1 VFLPCR
7 SYPEGHTILPNIN
20 HFTLGED
27 LSHLAE
33 IGLSPSP
40 PSPFT
45 ANKYKQTFLYVGL
58 SRQARDISYGTWL
71 LM

>member
-1 VFLPCR
+1 VFFPCR

-33 IGLSPSP
+33 IGLSPP
-40 PSPFT
+40 PHRLPSQQTNTNERFCMWVYLDRLGTSAT
-45 ANKYKQTFLYVGL
+45 ALGF
-58 SRQARDISYGTWL
+58 
-71 LM
+71 

>member
-1 VFLPCR
+1 VFFPCR

-40 PSPFT
+40 HTLSLHS
-45 ANKYKQTFLYVGL
+45 KQIQTNVFVCGF
-58 SRQARDISYGTWL
+58 I
-71 LM
+71 